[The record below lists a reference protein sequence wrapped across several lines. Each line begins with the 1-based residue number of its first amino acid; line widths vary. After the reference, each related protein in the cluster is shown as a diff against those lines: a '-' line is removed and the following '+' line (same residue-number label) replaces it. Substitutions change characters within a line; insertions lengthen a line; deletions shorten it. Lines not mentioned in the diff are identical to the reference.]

1 MTAPSNDRI
10 LLLGPSTSGRIAGRH
25 WRALQDLAYKGI
37 TVKTA
42 YEWRSVD
49 GTKDYA
55 RWKLILPTTQH
66 IQLNV
71 QIVNEE
77 QFPINH
83 LHLSLIPE

>member
-1 MTAPSNDRI
+1 MTEFSFSDPA
-10 LLLGPSTSGRIAGRH
+10 LLVVLLGAIGVSSGSG
-25 WRALQDLAYKGI
+25 LQRNYRKNGI
-37 TVKTA
+37 RM
-42 YEWRSVD
+42 E
-49 GTKDYA
+49 DYA